1 MARIEKPACAT
12 VVQVS
17 ASYSVKVNLGS
28 YESAEASHHMV
39 VKLPEAATHA
49 QIREAQQYAN
59 QEVKRAALLLV
70 ARAVEQRKAVAD
82 SIYNSLPDYVR
93 SQID

>member
-1 MARIEKPACAT
+1 MQKPEWLEVA
-12 VVQVS
+12 QIS
-17 ASYSVKVNLGS
+17 ASYSVKVNLGN

-39 VKLPEAATHA
+39 VKLPEQATHA

-70 ARAVEQRKAVAD
+70 ARAVEQRKAVQD
-82 SIYNSLPDYVR
+82 SIFNALPEVVR
-93 SQID
+93 NQLSEQ

>member
-1 MARIEKPACAT
+1 MQKPEWIEVA
-12 VVQVS
+12 QIS
-17 ASYSVKVNLGS
+17 ASYSVKVNLGN
-28 YESAEASHHMV
+28 YESTEASHHMV
-39 VKLPEAATHA
+39 VKLPEAATHV